1 MNNRI
6 QETETQLSVKLKIW
20 ESFASERLT
29 PPFRGGWE
37 GSDRLTQKDD

>member
-6 QETETQLSVKLKIW
+6 QETKARLQEKLQICKIIG
-20 ESFASERLT
+20 SERLT

-37 GSDRLTQKDD
+37 GSDRLIQKDD